1 MKKIITILACMMP
14 FITLAAQELPK
25 WADKARKAVFSI
37 ITNTKDNQIR
47 KTGNGF

>member
-37 ITNTKDNQIR
+37 IT
-47 KTGNGF
+47 